1 MDDLSTKVAVYID
14 EKLSQYGFGPQ
25 HPFSNDRLPAFRQA
39 FFDQRLD
46 EKVLTPEAV
55 MATVEQ
61 VARFHTL
68 DYIQTVQNL
77 SETGSGYFDTGD
89 TPVIK
94 GIYQASLY
102 VVGSALD
109 ALDQICQGHIQH
121 AFLPVGG
128 LHHAHPGHASGFC
141 IFNDCG
147 IVIKTLRQTY
157 GIEKVAYI
165 DIDAHHGD
173 GVFYA
178 FKDDPNLI
186 FADIHQA
193 GIFPGTGHPS
203 EKGEENLKLNIAL
216 PEGAEDELFFQA
228 WTEVEALLNQTKPE
242 FILLQCGADSLKND
256 PLTGLCYTEHVHG
269 HTASQAKHFAD
280 KYAKGR
286 LIAFGGG
293 GYNLQNLGKAWTAV
307 VQNLL

>member
-102 VVGSALD
+102 VVGSSHR
-109 ALDQICQGHIQH
+109 ISSGT
-121 AFLPVGG
+121 AFFFSLGEAPLAIGSLV
-128 LHHAHPGHASGFC
+128 AS
-141 IFNDCG
+141 
-147 IVIKTLRQTY
+147 
-157 GIEKVAYI
+157 
-165 DIDAHHGD
+165 
-173 GVFYA
+173 
-178 FKDDPNLI
+178 P
-186 FADIHQA
+186 
-193 GIFPGTGHPS
+193 
-203 EKGEENLKLNIAL
+203 
-216 PEGAEDELFFQA
+216 
-228 WTEVEALLNQTKPE
+228 
-242 FILLQCGADSLKND
+242 
-256 PLTGLCYTEHVHG
+256 
-269 HTASQAKHFAD
+269 
-280 KYAKGR
+280 
-286 LIAFGGG
+286 
-293 GYNLQNLGKAWTAV
+293 
-307 VQNLL
+307 